1 MKKSGYLFAL
11 VIEHN
16 GLDLMGQKPG
26 PSLRTFFRSD
36 IEHNGLGLMGQ
47 KPGPSLRTFFG
58 SVGVKTRSTV
68 VASVFLVRP
77 PDRHHNCLT
86 YCNLEI
92 FEA

>member
-36 IEHNGLGLMGQ
+36 IEHNGFQ
-47 KPGPSLRTFFG
+47 YCRFNG
-58 SVGVKTRSTV
+58 SEARPVAENFLWVGRCQNKI
-68 VASVFLVRP
+68 
-77 PDRHHNCLT
+77 
-86 YCNLEI
+86 YCSRVSFPCETPRQTSQLSYVL
-92 FEA
+92 